1 MEAYMHENNA
11 LMMQN
16 IIKEYALGNET
27 FTALK
32 HINLTVARG
41 EFVSILGPSGSGKS
55 TLMNIMGFLDKP
67 TAGRYVFNGN
77 EIEGLDEAELA
88 CIRNK
93 EIGFVFQS
101 FHLLPR
107 QTAFENVELPLV
119 YAHVST
125 NERRRRVEAM
135 LENVGL
141 SDKRNNYP
149 NQLSGGQQ
157 QRVAIARAMVTEPT
171 LILAD
176 EPTGALDQKTGHQ
189 IMDLFMELNATGKTI
204 IVITHDQSIAAY
216 ASRVV
221 RILDGEV
228 FEEGGARI
236 D

>member
-1 MEAYMHENNA
+1 
-11 LMMQN
+11 MMQDV
-16 IIKEYALGNET
+16 IKEYVLGNET

-32 HINLTVARG
+32 HINLNVASG

-67 TAGRYVFNGN
+67 TSGRYVFNGN
-77 EIEGLDEAELA
+77 EIEGFDEAELA

-107 QTAFENVELPLV
+107 QTAFENIELPLV

-125 NERRRRVEAM
+125 SERRRRVEAI
-135 LENVGL
+135 LESVGL
-141 SDKRNNYP
+141 TDKRDSYP

-216 ASRVV
+216 ASRIV

-228 FEEGGARI
+228 FEEGGVCI

>member
-1 MEAYMHENNA
+1 MHENSA
-11 LMMQN
+11 LMMQDV
-16 IIKEYALGNET
+16 IKEYVLGNET

-32 HINLTVARG
+32 HINLNVASG

-67 TAGRYVFNGN
+67 TSGRYVFNGN
-77 EIEGLDEAELA
+77 EIEGFDEAELA

-107 QTAFENVELPLV
+107 QTAFENIELPLV

-125 NERRRRVEAM
+125 SERRRRVEAI
-135 LENVGL
+135 LESVGL
-141 SDKRNNYP
+141 TDKRDSYP

-216 ASRVV
+216 ASRIV

-228 FEEGGARI
+228 FEEGGVCI